1 MKLNIPALALTAGL
15 LWALAILFVQA
26 LNALM
31 PPYGG
36 EFLVLL
42 SSLYP
47 WYRPEEGFATVLL
60 GMLYGF
66 VDGAIGA
73 AIFAWVYNRLAG
85 MFPSGMRA
93 EG

>member
-26 LNALM
+26 LNALI

-36 EFLVLL
+36 QFLLLL
-42 SSLYP
+42 SSVYP
-47 WYRPEEGFATVLL
+47 YYRPDEGFASVLL

-66 VDGAIGA
+66 LDGAIGA
-73 AIFAWVYNRLAG
+73 AIFAWVYNRLAER
-85 MFPSGMRA
+85 FSPARQ
-93 EG
+93 